1 MTTPLRPDG
10 LPEPTDA
17 FESAVVDLLVDLFTA
32 YPTWGT
38 DAGYHVVDDRWPDLS
53 EDGRQA
59 RLRMLRGHVD
69 RLEAFDADALSPD
82 QRVDRHV
89 LLEEI
94 EKAIFGEEV
103 LRGEAWDA
111 LELVYLMGSGL
122 FGLLSREYAPWS
134 QRGEA
139 LLSRLRGLPE
149 LSRQA
154 LAGLTGLPDRPVAL
168 LQLDTALA
176 QLEGVTELVDAS
188 LAEATLHAPR
198 PVRPPTWSAPWRPQ
212 PGMPATRWMPSAP
225 DSTATSAPAPP
236 GRAAWVRSS
245 SPASCA
251 SPSAATSRPTS
262 CAAVPGPTTTPC
274 AREMLRLARETW
286 PTWLPG
292 EPLPD
297 VAEGDA
303 DGEAALVKRVL
314 DAIAAEHQQPEGLIA
329 YCQAEIDRIVA
340 FCREHDVISLPDEP
354 LTITWTPLFLRAHAR
369 AFLDSP
375 GPLDRGQRS
384 HFWITPPDE
393 SLGPEAVESYLR
405 EENDRMLRDLSIH
418 EAIPGHYLQLAAS
431 NRCPSLARTVFTN
444 GMFAEGW
451 AVYVTQVMVDLG
463 YGADDPGFALTHW
476 KLYLRAVVNAILD
489 VETHA
494 GSMTEAEALDLMVR
508 GAWQEPD
515 EARGKWLRARISST
529 QLSTYY
535 VGSLEMWDLEVE
547 VRRRAAEA
555 AGRRRR
561 CRATAAR
568 GGRPRRDAG
577 LRPAHPPRGRHQPRH
592 AAHQVVSPHPAR
604 RGGVSEPR
612 QAPRRARRHP
622 VSELRPAR
630 RCGALTRHGRAR
642 DPCPRSSRPRRRS
655 WWPSSATS

>member
-1 MTTPLRPDG
+1 VTTPLRPDG

-59 RLRMLRGHVD
+59 RLRMLHGHVA
-69 RLEAFDADALSPD
+69 RLEAFDAGALSPD

-94 EKAIFGEEV
+94 EKALFGEEV

-122 FGLLSREYAPWS
+122 FGILSREYAPWS

-154 LAGLTGLPDRPVAL
+154 LAGLTGLPGRPVAM

-176 QLEGVTELVDAS
+176 QLEGITELVDAS
-188 LAEATLHAPR
+188 LAEAHSRAQAGEAAELVGP
-198 PVRPPTWSAPWRPQ
+198 
-212 PGMPATRWMPSAP
+212 ME
-225 DSTATSAPAPP
+225 TAARGARDALDAF
-236 GRAAWVRSS
+236 RAGLDGDVRSRADGEGRLGPELFARKLRLTLGS
-245 SPASCA
+245 DLSPDELRRRAWA
-251 SPSAATSRPTS
+251 DYH
-262 CAAVPGPTTTPC
+262 AVR
-274 AREMLRLARETW
+274 AEMLRLARQTW

-297 VAEGDA
+297 VAQGDA

-314 DAIAAEHQQPEGLIA
+314 DAIAAEHQEPAGLIA

-340 FCREHDVISLPDEP
+340 FCREHDVISLPGEP
-354 LTITWTPLFLRAHAR
+354 LTITWTPVFLRAHAR

-375 GPLDRGQRS
+375 GPLDRGQKS

-451 AVYVTQVMVDLG
+451 AVYVTQIMVDLG

-489 VETHA
+489 VETHV
-494 GSMTEAEALDLMVR
+494 GSMTEADALDLMVR

-555 AGRRRR
+555 VGAGADVVPPQRVAGGLGETPGFDRRTHLEAVISHGTPAIKWCRR
-561 CRATAAR
+561 ILLGEVA
-568 GGRPRRDAG
+568 
-577 LRPAHPPRGRHQPRH
+577 
-592 AAHQVVSPHPAR
+592 
-604 RGGVSEPR
+604 
-612 QAPRRARRHP
+612 
-622 VSELRPAR
+622 
-630 RCGALTRHGRAR
+630 
-642 DPCPRSSRPRRRS
+642 
-655 WWPSSATS
+655 

>member
-1 MTTPLRPDG
+1 MATSARAPTGEGRLGPELFARKLRLTLGSD
-10 LPEPTDA
+10 
-17 FESAVVDLLVDLFTA
+17 
-32 YPTWGT
+32 
-38 DAGYHVVDDRWPDLS
+38 
-53 EDGRQA
+53 
-59 RLRMLRGHVD
+59 
-69 RLEAFDADALSPD
+69 LSPD
-82 QRVDRHV
+82 
-89 LLEEI
+89 E
-94 EKAIFGEEV
+94 
-103 LRGEAWDA
+103 LRRRAWAD
-111 LELVYLMGSGL
+111 Y
-122 FGLLSREYAPWS
+122 
-134 QRGEA
+134 
-139 LLSRLRGLPE
+139 
-149 LSRQA
+149 
-154 LAGLTGLPDRPVAL
+154 
-168 LQLDTALA
+168 
-176 QLEGVTELVDAS
+176 
-188 LAEATLHAPR
+188 HA
-198 PVRPPTWSAPWRPQ
+198 VRA
-212 PGMPATRWMPSAP
+212 
-225 DSTATSAPAPP
+225 
-236 GRAAWVRSS
+236 
-245 SPASCA
+245 
-251 SPSAATSRPTS
+251 
-262 CAAVPGPTTTPC
+262 
-274 AREMLRLARETW
+274 EMLRLARQTW
-286 PTWLPG
+286 PVWLPG

-297 VAEGDA
+297 VAQGDA

-314 DAIAAEHQQPEGLIA
+314 DAIAAEHQEPEGLIA

-354 LTITWTPLFLRAHAR
+354 LTITWTPVFLRAHAR

-375 GPLDRGQRS
+375 GPLDRGQKS

-494 GSMTEAEALDLMVR
+494 GSMTEADALDLMVR

-555 AGRRRR
+555 VGAGADVVPPQRVAGGLGETPGFDRRTHLEAVISHGTPAIKWCRR
-561 CRATAAR
+561 ILLGEVA
-568 GGRPRRDAG
+568 
-577 LRPAHPPRGRHQPRH
+577 
-592 AAHQVVSPHPAR
+592 
-604 RGGVSEPR
+604 
-612 QAPRRARRHP
+612 
-622 VSELRPAR
+622 
-630 RCGALTRHGRAR
+630 
-642 DPCPRSSRPRRRS
+642 
-655 WWPSSATS
+655 